1 VSSTSR
7 TVRLFKA
14 TDNYV
19 RLNGRTVQVYAD
31 TSAVALD
38 SVLQHLTIESSYDR
52 STVAESIPVTSSMVT
67 WDRAFDNR
75 VAGTYT
81 GTITYEGQVLGTVAV
96 TITSVHSY
104 ETVVTAPTCTAQ
116 GYTSHICTDCG
127 YSYTDAYVEAT
138 GHHYTSAESN
148 GYMVYTCSGCGDTYS
163 EKLNRFSNVSTLASG
178 KDHVITLYSNGKYY
192 ALSHANN
199 TLSLVQI
206 TVSDG
211 QITSDVDDHLRW
223 TYSNNKLSYTS
234 SGSTRYL
241 YAQSSGWWWWT
252 STTLTLST
260 SSSSSV
266 SFSNNRLQIGS
277 SYLSYSSGSA
287 ALSSSGSDARIFAEN

>member
-1 VSSTSR
+1 
-7 TVRLFKA
+7 
-14 TDNYV
+14 
-19 RLNGRTVQVYAD
+19 
-31 TSAVALD
+31 
-38 SVLQHLTIESSYDR
+38 
-52 STVAESIPVTSSMVT
+52 
-67 WDRAFDNR
+67 
-75 VAGTYT
+75 
-81 GTITYEGQVLGTVAV
+81 
-96 TITSVHSY
+96 
-104 ETVVTAPTCTAQ
+104 
-116 GYTSHICTDCG
+116 
-127 YSYTDAYVEAT
+127 
-138 GHHYTSAESN
+138 
-148 GYMVYTCSGCGDTYS
+148 
-163 EKLNRFSNVSTLASG
+163 
-178 KDHVITLYSNGKYY
+178 
-192 ALSHANN
+192 LSHANN

-287 ALSSSGSDARIFAEN
+287 ALSSSGSDAWIFAEN